1 MPKREAVD
9 MLEFE
14 KIVDIA
20 YWKMIEQQVLPLPER
35 LRQRVNRIF
44 KKVA

>member
-1 MPKREAVD
+1 VT

-20 YWKMIEQQVLPLPER
+20 YWKSIEENALPLGER
-35 LRQRVNRIF
+35 VRRAMNKAVQ
-44 KKVA
+44 KVA